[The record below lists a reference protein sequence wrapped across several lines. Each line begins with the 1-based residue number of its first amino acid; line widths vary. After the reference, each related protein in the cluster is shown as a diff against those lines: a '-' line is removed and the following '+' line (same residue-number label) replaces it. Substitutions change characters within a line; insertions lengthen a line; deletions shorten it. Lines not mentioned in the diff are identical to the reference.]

1 MSLLT
6 ICQDAADAIGIARP
20 SAVASSS
27 DASARQLGVFARQA
41 LQEIADRH
49 DWQQLVMEGSIT
61 LATGDQDYAL
71 PADFHRLIY
80 DTTWDR
86 TSNRQQGGPITPQ
99 EWAFAKGFEFD
110 TEVYRRFRIIGGE
123 IEFADTITA
132 GDNGATVYF
141 EYISSNKALN
151 GSTPVANLT
160 VDTYT
165 SRISEHVVTLRV
177 IALYKQA
184 KGIQGWQVDA
194 KRFEDELAK
203 LAGWQKGS
211 RSLCMD
217 GGTRK
222 ADYPNIK
229 DRDLGP

>member
-1 MSLLT
+1 MTRRGTEPATVSK
-6 ICQDAADAIGIARP
+6 
-20 SAVASSS
+20 AV
-27 DASARQLGVFARQA
+27 
-41 LQEIADRH
+41 
-49 DWQQLVMEGSIT
+49 
-61 LATGDQDYAL
+61 
-71 PADFHRLIY
+71 
-80 DTTWDR
+80 
-86 TSNRQQGGPITPQ
+86 PITPQ

-141 EYISSNKALN
+141 EYISSNKGFERLN
-151 GSTPVANLT
+151 AGRKPDWLTP
-160 VDTYT
+160 T

-203 LAGWQKGS
+203 LAGWQK
-211 RSLCMD
+211 
-217 GGTRK
+217 
-222 ADYPNIK
+222 
-229 DRDLGP
+229 DRAFAVHGWRHAQSGLSEHQRQDLGP

>member
-1 MSLLT
+1 MTLLT

-49 DWQQLVMEGSIT
+49 DWQQLVAEGSIT

-71 PADFHRLIY
+71 PADFHRLIN

-86 TSNRQQGGPITPQ
+86 TDNRQQDGPVSAQ
-99 EWAFAKGFEFD
+99 EWAFAKGYEFD
-110 TEVYRRFRIIGGE
+110 TEVYRRFRILGGE

-132 GDNGATVYF
+132 ADNGAVVYF
-141 EYISSNKALN
+141 EYISNLKALN
-151 GSTPVANLT
+151 STTPVANLT

-177 IALYKQA
+177 IALYKHA
-184 KGIQGWQVDA
+184 KGIQGWQMDQ

-211 RSLCMD
+211 RTLSMD
-217 GGTRK
+217 TGSRK
-222 ADYPNIK
+222 MDYPNVK
-229 DRDLGP
+229 DRGYGP